1 MKLEKRET
9 DNFYTVE
16 MDKAGEELLI
26 CYWCFDTLEEA
37 QVFLN
42 MLKLLFLAFL
52 IFVGYIV
59 FKAYLIYKQI
69 EKNAKQNAEQ
79 MRNMSSQEKDISNV
93 AVIIEEDE
101 NNKP

>member
-42 MLKLLFLAFL
+42 MLKNGCTALPVALSLHD
-52 IFVGYIV
+52 
-59 FKAYLIYKQI
+59 
-69 EKNAKQNAEQ
+69 AKQQLLEAW
-79 MRNMSSQEKDISNV
+79 
-93 AVIIEEDE
+93 AVGDE
-101 NNKP
+101 NQPSKQLTPCTV